1 MPPQKEF
8 KPFQTF
14 PFDWRQNNKEQ
25 TKHSRE
31 DHFSTLTRF
40 CLFPIQALR
49 SNHSTKVLKNEI
61 QSFHFLERLYEQI
74 FSERKG
80 YSNPLTE
87 IMIIS
92 SKKNSRVSKS

>member
-8 KPFQTF
+8 KPFQTLR
-14 PFDWRQNNKEQ
+14 FDWRQNNTQQ
-25 TKHSRE
+25 TKHAGE
-31 DHFSTLTRF
+31 GHFSTLTRF

-80 YSNPLTE
+80 HSNPLTE
-87 IMIIS
+87 IMIS
-92 SKKNSRVSKS
+92 SKRNSRVSKS